1 MPALVRKSLAMLTAL
16 VSALAIVAFVAPGSA
31 GAAGSTVWV
40 AKPMC
45 AAAAPGYRSCLGM
58 RLVRERATSANED
71 VVRARSAR
79 PALADG
85 PAGGYTPAQLAKA
98 YGVNVNAA
106 AASTQTVAIVDA
118 FDDPSVKTDLAAFD
132 AFYGIPAETSSSFRV
147 VNQDGNTS
155 PLPTADAGWAGE
167 ITLDVQAVRGLCRRC
182 KILLVEADSSSN
194 DDLAAAVDAGRDA
207 RRQGGQQLLR
217 RSGDRREH
225 PVGPGV
231 LQPPRG
237 RDHRLHR

>member
-1 MPALVRKSLAMLTAL
+1 MPARRVRKSLAMLTAL

-31 GAAGSTVWV
+31 GAAGTTVWV

-45 AAAAPGYRSCLGM
+45 AAAAPGHRSCLGM
-58 RLVRERATSANED
+58 RLVRERATSAEQSG
-71 VVRARSAR
+71 VRARSAR

-132 AFYGIPAETSSSFRV
+132 ALYGIPAETSSSFRV
-147 VNQDGNTS
+147 VNQDRQRQPAADGRTRDGRARS
-155 PLPTADAGWAGE
+155 RWTCRPCAGCAAGARSCSSRRTRAPTTTW
-167 ITLDVQAVRGLCRRC
+167 RRPWT
-182 KILLVEADSSSN
+182 
-194 DDLAAAVDAGRDA
+194 R
-207 RRQGGQQLLR
+207 
-217 RSGDRREH
+217 
-225 PVGPGV
+225 P
-231 LQPPRG
+231 
-237 RDHRLHR
+237 